1 MTPQIRRAQLLLE
14 QARYDLAENELCQ
27 ALGEEPQNPVCH
39 ALLGLC
45 LYGQDKYQ
53 EATESAERA
62 IGLAPDIPF
71 GYYVLAQVLLQR
83 NMHSRAQE
91 AIDQALLLD
100 PEDPDYYAVL
110 ASIQIQLEDWSAALE
125 CAEEGLECDPE
136 HVGCNNL
143 RSLALV
149 SAGRSD
155 EAGVS
160 LDRTLE
166 LDPQNALS
174 HANMGWKL
182 LHDGNPKKAL
192 EHFQEALRIDP
203 ELDWARQ
210 GLLEA
215 LKAHHRIYS
224 LVLQYFLWMMR
235 LGGRAR
241 WFIIIGAYILYRTL
255 FALVTNNPQF
265 GIVIW
270 PVLIAYVGFV
280 FMSWTADSLFN
291 LVLFAHPLGRLALSR
306 EEKTA
311 SVIIGALLL
320 TGLIL
325 IPFAFGS
332 VICQIACIYS
342 ILLVVPVSG
351 SFRCPEGWPQNLMR
365 AVSAALGVSALATV
379 LILALGINTILAK
392 LIVGLTINLF
402 PWCILIASLGANF
415 LMAVQPTR

>member
-1 MTPQIRRAQLLLE
+1 
-14 QARYDLAENELCQ
+14 
-27 ALGEEPQNPVCH
+27 
-39 ALLGLC
+39 
-45 LYGQDKYQ
+45 
-53 EATESAERA
+53 
-62 IGLAPDIPF
+62 
-71 GYYVLAQVLLQR
+71 
-83 NMHSRAQE
+83 
-91 AIDQALLLD
+91 
-100 PEDPDYYAVL
+100 
-110 ASIQIQLEDWSAALE
+110 
-125 CAEEGLECDPE
+125 
-136 HVGCNNL
+136 
-143 RSLALV
+143 
-149 SAGRSD
+149 
-155 EAGVS
+155 
-160 LDRTLE
+160 
-166 LDPQNALS
+166 
-174 HANMGWKL
+174 MGWKL

-291 LVLFAHPLGRLALSR
+291 LVLFAHPLGRLA
-306 EEKTA
+306 
-311 SVIIGALLL
+311 
-320 TGLIL
+320 
-325 IPFAFGS
+325 
-332 VICQIACIYS
+332 
-342 ILLVVPVSG
+342 PVSG